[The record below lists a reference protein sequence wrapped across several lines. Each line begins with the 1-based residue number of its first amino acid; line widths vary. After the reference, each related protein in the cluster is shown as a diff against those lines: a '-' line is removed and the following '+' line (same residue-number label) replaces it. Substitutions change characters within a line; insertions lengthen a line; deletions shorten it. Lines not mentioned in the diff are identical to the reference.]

1 MREKLRQFM
10 YGRYG
15 SDNLSRFILV
25 LALIIIIL
33 NYFTKLMVLYYIGL
47 ALLIWN
53 IFRTMSRNHAA
64 RHRENEAY
72 LRMKGRITGIFKGT
86 GRTSSGSS
94 YNSGSGYGS
103 NRGAS
108 ADKTHRIYK
117 CPSCGQKVRV
127 PRGKGRIAITCPKC
141 RTSFIKKT

>member
-1 MREKLRQFM
+1 MKEKLRQFM

-25 LALIIIIL
+25 LALIAIIL
-33 NYFTKLMVLYYIGL
+33 FYIFKILILYYVGL
-47 ALLIWN
+47 VLLVLN
-53 IFRTMSRNHAA
+53 ILRTMSRNHSA
-64 RHRENEAY
+64 RYRENEAY
-72 LRMKGRITGIFKGT
+72 LRIRNGFTGFWKNLFSGKS
-86 GRTSSGSS
+86 SSG
-94 YNSGSGYGS
+94 
-103 NRGAS
+103 A

-141 RTSFIKKT
+141 RTSFVKRT

>member
-1 MREKLRQFM
+1 MKEKLRQFM

-72 LRMKGRITGIFKGT
+72 LRIKGRITGFFKGS
-86 GRTSSGSS
+86 GSRSSGSGHS
-94 YNSGSGYGS
+94 ST
-103 NRGAS
+103 S
-108 ADKTHRIYK
+108 ADRTHRIYK

-141 RTSFIKKT
+141 RSSFIKRT